1 MALVPVCRTAQTN
14 ATIMSWP
21 SPRVDFSVGDGWAAY
36 VGPHTDHSGHA
47 HAAIQLTLARSG
59 SVSVMLGDGRILM
72 GHALI
77 IGPRVYHRMMD
88 DGGSALLFY
97 IEAHTQLA
105 SRLLTLIA
113 PAEAAVAPQLVTN
126 LLQLEAPPD
135 GVIAGLA
142 AGFDVAETRL
152 DSRLE
157 DALLTASKDP
167 APGAIGRAARAVG
180 LSPARLRAL
189 AQAQMQVP
197 LSQWLLWRKLQ
208 RAGLE
213 MAAGAGLAQ
222 AAVAGGFTDQAHL
235 NRIMKRMF
243 GVTPSQAASA
253 VRPPSN
259 RFVQ

>member
-1 MALVPVCRTAQTN
+1 MPLVPVTGTARAN

-21 SPRVDFSVGDGWAAY
+21 LPSVDFSVGDGWAAY
-36 VGPHTDHSGHA
+36 AGPHADHCGHA
-47 HAAIQLTLARSG
+47 HVAIQLAVARSG
-59 SVSVMLGDGRILM
+59 SVCVVLDDARVLRGQ
-72 GHALI
+72 ALI
-77 IGPRVYHRMMD
+77 IGPRVRHRMTD
-88 DGGSALLFY
+88 DGGSALLLY
-97 IEAHTQLA
+97 LETQTQLA

-113 PAEAAVAPQLVTN
+113 PADAAVAPQFVTD
-126 LLQLEAPPD
+126 LLTSEAPPD
-135 GVIAGLA
+135 RVIAGLM
-142 AGFDVAETRL
+142 AGLGVTETRL
-152 DSRLE
+152 DPRLE

-208 RAGLE
+208 RAGRD
-213 MAAGAGLAQ
+213 MVAGAGLAE
-222 AAVAGGFTDQAHL
+222 AAVAGGFADQAHL

-243 GVTPSQAASA
+243 GVTPLQAASA
-253 VRPPSN
+253 VRASN